1 MIIGLDMICNY
12 PPVIKRGNGK
22 SPINGG
28 LNGYYKGDF
37 PLQCLITGVSVCIKN
52 PRFEASLVDFLGFFI

>member
-37 PLQCLITGVSVCIKN
+37 PLQ
-52 PRFEASLVDFLGFFI
+52 EFLYV